1 MIDRFEDQYA
11 FLSNFYP
18 CTILYKGVIFPSLE
32 NAYQAAKYSGEDA
45 LNVYQEF
52 AGFTPGKAKRKGRKL
67 PLRNDWDMVKL
78 EVMEELLRIKFSDE
92 GLKQQLI
99 STGEEELIE
108 GNYWHD
114 NFWGCCSCEK
124 CGNRGMD
131 NLGKLLMKLRSE
143 YRDTEKI

>member
-1 MIDRFEDQYA
+1 MIDCFDEQYA

-18 CTILYKGVIFPSLE
+18 CAIFYKGVLFPSLE

-52 AGFTPGKAKRKGRKL
+52 ARFTPGKAKRKGRKL

-78 EVMEELLRIKFSDE
+78 EAMEELLRIKFADE
-92 GLKQQLI
+92 VLKRQLL

-108 GNYWHD
+108 GNDWHD
-114 NFWGCCSCEK
+114 NFWGSCSCET
-124 CGNRGMD
+124 CCNRGMN

-143 YRDTEKI
+143 CRNSENI

>member
-1 MIDRFEDQYA
+1 MLDRFEDQYA

-18 CTILYKGVIFPSLE
+18 CTILYNGVIFPSLE
-32 NAYQAAKYSGEDA
+32 NAYQAAKYTGKDV
-45 LNVYQEF
+45 LNVYHEF

-67 PLRNDWDMVKL
+67 PLRNDWDIVKL
-78 EVMEELLRIKFSDE
+78 EVMEELLRIKFADE
-92 GLKQQLI
+92 VLKQQLL

-114 NFWGCCSCEK
+114 NFWGSCSCEI
-124 CGNRGMD
+124 CCNRGMN

-143 YRDTEKI
+143 YRNSENI